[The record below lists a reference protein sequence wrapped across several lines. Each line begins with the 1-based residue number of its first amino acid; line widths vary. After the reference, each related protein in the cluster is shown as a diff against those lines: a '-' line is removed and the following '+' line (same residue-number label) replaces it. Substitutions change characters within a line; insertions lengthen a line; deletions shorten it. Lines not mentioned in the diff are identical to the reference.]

1 MIKFLFDGKEFET
14 RREAEEYI
22 HDDYACE
29 LYDDYFVVFGCCP
42 ECGSPNIIQVG
53 KCCYCNDFI
62 DIEELNSN
70 AGMCRKCDENL
81 EYNLNKM
88 QEDYLKTAV

>member
-1 MIKFLFDGKEFET
+1 MFECLDCG
-14 RREAEEYI
+14 I
-22 HDDYACE
+22 IIDDN
-29 LYDDYFVVFGCCP
+29 FFVFGCCP
-42 ECGSPNIIQVG
+42 ECGSPNTIKVD

-81 EYNLNKM
+81 DNNLNKM
-88 QEDYLKTAV
+88 FAENLKTAV

>member
-1 MIKFLFDGKEFET
+1 MYECLDCGI
-14 RREAEEYI
+14 I
-22 HDDYACE
+22 I
-29 LYDDYFVVFGCCP
+29 DDYFVVFGCCP

-53 KCCYCNDFI
+53 KCCYCSDFI